1 MSLQT
6 IDLIVPDVLS
16 AAAFFTDIVGLGAN
30 VLDERFAELNAGTI
44 TIMLSPDAM
53 VPINNA
59 AGVILHFQVDDVS
72 AAVSRASAAGVK
84 VLKGPLITD
93 WGWESCLVAG
103 PAGVV
108 VDFYRPIE

>member
-16 AAAFFTDIVGLGAN
+16 AASFFTDIVELRAN
-30 VLDERFAELNAGTI
+30 VLDERFAELDAGAI

-53 VPINNA
+53 VPVDNA
-59 AGVILHFQVDDVS
+59 AGVILHFQVDDVG
-72 AAVSRASAAGVK
+72 AAADKASAAGAK
-84 VLKGPLITD
+84 VLKEPFTTD
-93 WGWESCLVAG
+93 WGWESCLIAG

-108 VDFYRPIE
+108 VDFYRPTE